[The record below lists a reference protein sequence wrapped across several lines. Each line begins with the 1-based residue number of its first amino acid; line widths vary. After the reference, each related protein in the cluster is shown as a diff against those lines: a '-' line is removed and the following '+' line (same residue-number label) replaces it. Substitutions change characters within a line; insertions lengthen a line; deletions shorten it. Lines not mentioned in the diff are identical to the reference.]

1 MLLLRSRGRMSA
13 AAPAAE
19 WEVSTRTVLRAS
31 TRAVSSAGVPVYA
44 ERGRAGRFALLPDFT
59 TDITGL
65 TPDEA
70 LMSLTA
76 GSGAG
81 AESLGMAPA
90 LADQWRRAAGVY
102 STWSPASR
110 CPTGRCSDDRR
121 GGC

>member
-1 MLLLRSRGRMSA
+1 MLLLRGRGRMSA
-13 AAPAAE
+13 ATPAVQLE
-19 WEVSTRTVLRAS
+19 DS
-31 TRAVSSAGVPVYA
+31 TRAVQRDVGALSSAGVPVYA
-44 ERGRAGRFALLPDFT
+44 RRGRTGRFALLPDFT
-59 TDITGL
+59 TGITGL

-70 LMSLTA
+70 LVLLTA
-76 GSGAG
+76 GSEAG